1 MSKNDVTRDIA
12 RNIERAGI
20 WQIMKALPWPLKLL
34 ATVAALGYLYWS
46 AH

>member
-1 MSKNDVTRDIA
+1 MKKDDVTRDVA

-20 WQIMKALPWPLKLL
+20 YQIMRALPWPLKLL
-34 ATVAALGYLYWS
+34 ATVAALGYLYWA

>member
-1 MSKNDVTRDIA
+1 MNKDNVTRDVA

-20 WQIMKALPWPLKLL
+20 YQIMRALPWPVKLL
-34 ATVAALGYLYWS
+34 ATAAAMAYLYWA

>member
-20 WQIMKALPWPLKLL
+20 WQIMRALPWPLKLL
-34 ATVAALGYLYWS
+34 ATVAALAYLYWS
-46 AH
+46 AR